1 MPSLLNCNRVLKCEV
16 IKIIFLKLWDLSDIL
31 KEQRPKT
38 SILSTPKK
46 FRRVLELSENNWA
59 KISEKNCLEMLIFG
73 K

>member
-38 SILSTPKK
+38 WSYQRVTGLRSQKK
-46 FRRVLELSENNWA
+46 IAS
-59 KISEKNCLEMLIFG
+59 MLIFG

>member
-38 SILSTPKK
+38 SILSTQKNLEGFWSYQRITGLRSQKK
-46 FRRVLELSENNWA
+46 IAS
-59 KISEKNCLEMLIFG
+59 KC
-73 K
+73 